1 MKKNHI
7 KEKFLIVALLALG
20 AVETSV
26 QAQTDSPTRR
36 ANAPNLVI
44 GLLTGQSDYREVT
57 VQTKDGTFRIYG
69 AGNARPF
76 DLLEGSPE
84 RLIIAFK
91 AHGVEIPPGF
101 SNELRPQKLIYQFF
115 RLERGLISNIIL
127 DEVDYATFESEA
139 VAAEIANASRNYR
152 IMPLPAPP
160 HAMEMI
166 CYNLKHPILRDRAV
180 RQALSYTIH
189 RDEIKRSFFPTTGAA
204 DIGVGPFS
212 KDSRYSPRGLEEYNY
227 NPRKALALLRAAG
240 WVETNRDGI
249 RVRNGEPLRFRIFYD
264 QSAQLKEDIIRR
276 IKIKWIQINVDV
288 IPQPKSYSEIQEA
301 LRTGNYDAVLLRHN
315 FDETLASL
323 EEFFSPGWLNYESP
337 MLQKAFA
344 NAKKYQ
350 GSPLFRDNIQNI
362 QLIINR
368 DQPVSF
374 LYRPWQFWHA
384 INVAK
389 FQNYLDGSKQK
400 PFQELKPF
408 PEWQLKPRP

>member
-7 KEKFLIVALLALG
+7 KEKFFIAVLLALS
-20 AVETSV
+20 AVETNAQI
-26 QAQTDSPTRR
+26 QADSPTRR
-36 ANAPNLVI
+36 ANAQNLVI
-44 GLLTGQSDYREVT
+44 GLLTGQSDYRDVT
-57 VQTKDGTFRIYG
+57 IQTRDGVFRIFG
-69 AGNARPF
+69 GGNSRPF
-76 DLLEGSPE
+76 ELLESSPE
-84 RLIIAFK
+84 RLVLAFK
-91 AHGVEIPPGF
+91 AYGTDIPSGF

-127 DEVDYATFESEA
+127 DEVDYAVFESEA
-139 VAAEIANASRNYR
+139 VASEIANASRNYR

-189 RDEIKRSFFPTTGAA
+189 REEIKRSFFPTTGAA
-204 DIGVGPFS
+204 DISAGPFS
-212 KDSRYSPRGLEEYNY
+212 KDSRYSPRGLDEYDY
-227 NPRKALALLRAAG
+227 NPRKALALLLAAG
-240 WVETNRDGI
+240 WGEVNRDGT

-264 QSAQLKEDIIRR
+264 QSSQLKEDIIRR

-315 FDETLASL
+315 FEETLASL
-323 EEFFSPGWLNYESP
+323 EEFFSPGLLNYESP

-344 NAKKYQ
+344 NAKKYHD
-350 GSPLFRDNIQNI
+350 SPLFRDNIQNI

-389 FQNYLDGSKQK
+389 FQNYLEGGKLK
-400 PFQELKPF
+400 PFQE
-408 PEWQLKPRP
+408 WQFRPRP